1 MREINTSK
9 FNRSVIVAG
18 ATLAMLAVI
27 MGAFAAHGLEQ
38 VLDPYDLAIFETA
51 ARYQMYHAIALLIV
65 GILAS
70 MPQFS
75 PRWLKLAAI
84 LFVLGIAL
92 FSGSLYLLA
101 LSGIKWLG
109 AITPLG
115 GVAFIFGWSLLI
127 VAAFSNN
134 PNSINAQL

>member
-1 MREINTSK
+1 MREINTST
-9 FNRSVIVAG
+9 FNRSAIVTG
-18 ATLAMLAVI
+18 AALAMLAVVL
-27 MGAFAAHGLEQ
+27 GAFAAHGLKQ
-38 VLDPYDLAIFETA
+38 MLAPYELAIFETA

-75 PRWLKLAAI
+75 TRWLQLAAI
-84 LFVLGIAL
+84 VFVLGIVL

-101 LSGIKWLG
+101 ISGIRWLG

-115 GVAFIFGWSLLI
+115 GVAFILGWLLLI
-127 VAAFSNN
+127 AAGFK
-134 PNSINAQL
+134 QQEFD

>member
-1 MREINTSK
+1 MRESNTSR
-9 FNRSVIVAG
+9 FYRAAIVTG

-27 MGAFAAHGLEQ
+27 IGAFAAHGLKQ
-38 VLDPYDLAIFETA
+38 MLDPHDLAIFETA

-75 PRWLKLAAI
+75 TRWLKLAAI
-84 LFVLGIAL
+84 GFVLGIVL

-101 LSGIKWLG
+101 LSGIRWLG

-115 GVAFIFGWSLLI
+115 GVAFIFGWLLLI
-127 VAAFSNN
+127 VAGLRKPLAFD
-134 PNSINAQL
+134 

>member
-1 MREINTSK
+1 MHESNTSR
-9 FNRSVIVAG
+9 FNRAAIVTG

-27 MGAFAAHGLEQ
+27 IGAFAAHGLKQ
-38 VLDPYDLAIFETA
+38 MLTPYDLAIFETA

-75 PRWLKLAAI
+75 TRWLKLAAI
-84 LFVLGIAL
+84 GFVLGIVL

-101 LSGIKWLG
+101 LSGIRWLG

-115 GVAFIFGWSLLI
+115 GVAFIFGWLLLM
-127 VAAFSNN
+127 VAGLRKQLAFD
-134 PNSINAQL
+134 

>member
-1 MREINTSK
+1 MRELNTSR
-9 FNRSVIVAG
+9 FNRLTIVAG
-18 ATLAMLAVI
+18 AAFAMLAVI
-27 MGAFAAHGLEQ
+27 LGAFAAHGLKQ
-38 VLDPYDLAIFETA
+38 MLAPYDLAIFETA

-75 PRWLKLAAI
+75 TRWLKLAAI
-84 LFVLGIAL
+84 VFVLGIFL

-109 AITPLG
+109 AVTPLG
-115 GVAFIFGWSLLI
+115 GVAFIFGWLLLI
-127 VAAFSNN
+127 VAGFKQQ
-134 PNSINAQL
+134 PEFD

>member
-1 MREINTSK
+1 MRESNTSR
-9 FNRSVIVAG
+9 FYRAAIVTG
-18 ATLAMLAVI
+18 ATLAMLAVV
-27 MGAFAAHGLEQ
+27 MGAFAAHGLKQ
-38 VLDPYDLAIFETA
+38 MLTPYDLAIFETA

-75 PRWLKLAAI
+75 TRWLKLAAI
-84 LFVLGIAL
+84 GFVLGIVL

-101 LSGIKWLG
+101 LSGIRWLG

-115 GVAFIFGWSLLI
+115 GVAFIFGWLLLI
-127 VAAFSNN
+127 VAGLRKPLAFD
-134 PNSINAQL
+134 

>member
-1 MREINTSK
+1 MRELNTSR
-9 FNRSVIVAG
+9 FNRLTIVAG
-18 ATLAMLAVI
+18 AFFAMLAVI
-27 MGAFAAHGLEQ
+27 LGAFAAHGLKQ
-38 VLDPYDLAIFETA
+38 MLAPYDLAIFETA

-75 PRWLKLAAI
+75 TRWLKLAAI
-84 LFVLGIAL
+84 VFVLGIFL

-109 AITPLG
+109 AVTPLG
-115 GVAFIFGWSLLI
+115 GAAFIFGWLLLI
-127 VAAFSNN
+127 VAGFKQQ
-134 PNSINAQL
+134 PEFD

>member
-1 MREINTSK
+1 MHESNTSR
-9 FNRSVIVAG
+9 FNRAAIVTG

-27 MGAFAAHGLEQ
+27 IGAFAAHGLKQ
-38 VLDPYDLAIFETA
+38 MLTPYDLAIFETA

-75 PRWLKLAAI
+75 TRWLKLAAI
-84 LFVLGIAL
+84 GFVLGIVL

-101 LSGIKWLG
+101 LSGIRWLG

-115 GVAFIFGWSLLI
+115 GVAFIFGWLLLI
-127 VAAFSNN
+127 VAGLRKQLAFD
-134 PNSINAQL
+134 